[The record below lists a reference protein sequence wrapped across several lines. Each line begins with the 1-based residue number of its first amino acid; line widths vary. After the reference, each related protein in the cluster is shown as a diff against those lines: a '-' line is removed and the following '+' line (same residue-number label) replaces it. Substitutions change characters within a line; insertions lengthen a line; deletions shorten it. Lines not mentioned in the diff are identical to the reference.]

1 MRLEQP
7 TVTYLPHMPSERHT
21 RHPGTPV
28 GDLVARPLSQL
39 ASTTYKPI
47 ASQSPVLP
55 TNIFCS
61 DSDSDFAYFAE
72 PSPPKHGE
80 KPKPSAAPHIQLA
93 ASTYTPKEESLG
105 LHKEAVDGH
114 ISLSLPKE
122 DFGGQVNFDFCKQQA
137 LPPAHG
143 AICQTQST
151 QPKSRAC
158 AKLLVRSGLR
168 CACCFCLKSECICLN
183 LPESV
188 HGLGQPPKHLAA

>member
-7 TVTYLPHMPSERHT
+7 TVTHLPHMTCERHT
-21 RHPGTPV
+21 RQPGTPV
-28 GDLVARPLSQL
+28 GDLVARPSSQL
-39 ASTTYKPI
+39 ALTTYKPI
-47 ASQSPVLP
+47 ASQSPILP

-61 DSDSDFAYFAE
+61 DSDSDFAYCAE
-72 PSPPKHGE
+72 PSPPKHRE

-93 ASTYTPKEESLG
+93 ASTFTPKVVSLG
-105 LHKEAVDGH
+105 LYKEAADGH

-137 LPPAHG
+137 LPPAHC
-143 AICQTQST
+143 ANCQTQST

-168 CACCFCLKSECICLN
+168 CASCFCLKSECICLN
-183 LPESV
+183 LPESA
-188 HGLGQPPKHLAA
+188 HWFGQPPKRLAA